1 LQKSIFPNTTD
12 LKEGLK
18 QSYLWYKENK
28 DKVNKRDYFGFIDG
42 SKELEE
48 KVEEI
53 KKIILSDLKTESFE
67 V

>member
-1 LQKSIFPNTTD
+1 MSLQKSVFPNTTD

-42 SKELEE
+42 EL
-48 KVEEI
+48 K
-53 KKIILSDLKTESFE
+53 
-67 V
+67 

>member
-1 LQKSIFPNTTD
+1 MSVKILEVK
-12 LKEGLK
+12 
-18 QSYLWYKENK
+18 KENK

-53 KKIILSDLKTESFE
+53 KKNNFK
-67 V
+67 

>member
-1 LQKSIFPNTTD
+1 MSVKILEVK
-12 LKEGLK
+12 
-18 QSYLWYKENK
+18 KENK

-53 KKIILSDLKTESFE
+53 KKNNFKWFKDGEF
-67 V
+67 